1 MKGPGICRKSRPRR
15 AERCKAHAG
24 RLGEG
29 FERRSRI
36 GKSYDGWVTRRFCVL
51 PREMRRN
58 ASKLWRAGRPLHTTM
73 TRSKQ
78 GATDVTR
85 ILKINANRGRRAVAG
100 VIPGAWRF
108 GQVVEMPFSGRVPQV
123 GEEVIPARLLQG
135 SGGRVAWLTGG
146 AGPKKRTERGD
157 ERNSTGLLR
166 GEEGGDAFF
175 PPCLEDQEERGK
187 ETHPGG
193 WVSLASVGT
202 DGHTPGVCVLV
213 FVAPAAQPLLLRSTN
228 GGMRRRRT
236 GASKSSRSPPRR
248 CN

>member
-1 MKGPGICRKSRPRR
+1 M
-15 AERCKAHAG
+15 
-24 RLGEG
+24 
-29 FERRSRI
+29 
-36 GKSYDGWVTRRFCVL
+36 
-51 PREMRRN
+51 
-58 ASKLWRAGRPLHTTM
+58 
-73 TRSKQ
+73 
-78 GATDVTR
+78 
-85 ILKINANRGRRAVAG
+85 AG

-157 ERNSTGLLR
+157 ERNSTGIAAGGRGRGRLL
-166 GEEGGDAFF
+166 
-175 PPCLEDQEERGK
+175 PPMSGRPGRAWKGK
-187 ETHPGG
+187 PSGRMG
-193 WVSLASVGT
+193 FLGQCRT
-202 DGHTPGVCVLV
+202 DGHTRRVCVLV

-236 GASKSSRSPPRR
+236 GASKSSRLLPAR